1 MLTHL
6 LIYSGQNIYNQDIL
20 LRIRALNDKE
30 RKQYQTKTR
39 RFAILEEQNRKKS
52 LVFSKLFLLNKGI
65 WIQVSIY
72 LKLIFKFDLYI

>member
-6 LIYSGQNIYNQDIL
+6 LIYSGQNIYHQDIL
-20 LRIRALNDKE
+20 LRITALNHKE

-39 RFAILEEQNRKKS
+39 RFAILKEQNRKKS

-65 WIQVSIY
+65 
-72 LKLIFKFDLYI
+72 